1 MSAHDFQT
9 WTTLDEKQKSTNK
22 RAVDAAEGPY
32 APPPVNEEPLM
43 YLPGADDPFDP
54 DECKNKAMA
63 MMAKFRGAP
72 LAPGEGPKLKDVR
85 AVLAGADKKTEDYMD
100 MDVGAAPAAPAP
112 PINREAASRKRGL
125 ETPLDASNKGFEML
139 QKMGYEGG
147 GLGKDEDGMVDP
159 LPTEIRKTRDA
170 RGIRIPRRAS
180 MDTIWTRLLQLE
192 LRAQAN
198 GLQIDYAANEQN
210 GHDCWFV
217 ATLLLVRRQGLI
229 LPVGVTVRSLRART
243 RDWLVARSEQYR
255 MLGEEYWSFVSDW
268 ERAYVTSLAAMGA
281 LSVLSGDLEHNLEMV
296 ALCTT
301 GSDYLTPLCSTPTRP
316 EWPDAD
322 QLVYGFDPEKHYVA
336 CVPMRPLHQNCV
348 AALGQVAAHT
358 FELLRAPAL
367 PSLVPITDR

>member
-1 MSAHDFQT
+1 
-9 WTTLDEKQKSTNK
+9 
-22 RAVDAAEGPY
+22 
-32 APPPVNEEPLM
+32 
-43 YLPGADDPFDP
+43 
-54 DECKNKAMA
+54 
-63 MMAKFRGAP
+63 
-72 LAPGEGPKLKDVR
+72 
-85 AVLAGADKKTEDYMD
+85 
-100 MDVGAAPAAPAP
+100 
-112 PINREAASRKRGL
+112 
-125 ETPLDASNKGFEML
+125 
-139 QKMGYEGG
+139 
-147 GLGKDEDGMVDP
+147 
-159 LPTEIRKTRDA
+159 
-170 RGIRIPRRAS
+170 

-301 GSDYLTPLCSTPTRP
+301 GSDYLTPLRSTPTQP
-316 EWPDAD
+316 GWPDAD
-322 QLVYGFDPEKHYVA
+322 QLVYGFDPERHYVA
-336 CVPMRPLHQNCV
+336 MPPKAMPLRQNYRAGV
-348 AALGQVAAHT
+348 AAPGQVVAHT
-358 FELLRAPAL
+358 FEPLRTSLPSAL